1 MGVNQMANDLQS
13 MISDWKERIERR
25 QRAHFYVAEK
35 FGKYHYAIGLPAVI
49 CATIAGATLFTE
61 VSDIR
66 VRTAVGAIGLFAA
79 VLSAIQTFY
88 SHAKRGEQH
97 RSAAAQLG
105 RVRREI
111 EIFEQFTPQDK
122 KEQEE
127 KIRAINEAMAK
138 IEEEAPVVSAI
149 SQAVSPEILILR

>member
-1 MGVNQMANDLQS
+1 
-13 MISDWKERIERR
+13 MIADWKERIDRR

-35 FGKYHYAIGLPAVI
+35 FNKYHYAIGLPATI
-49 CATIAGATLFTE
+49 CAAVAGATLFTE
-61 VSDIR
+61 VSDAR
-66 VRTAVGAIGLFAA
+66 VRMAVGAIGLIAA

-97 RSAAAQLG
+97 RTSAAQLG

-111 EIFEQFTPQDK
+111 EIFEQFTPQSK

-127 KIRAINEAMAK
+127 KIREINEAMAK
-138 IEEEAPVVSAI
+138 IEEDAPVVSSISDAI
-149 SQAVSPEILILR
+149 ARTTLTLGR